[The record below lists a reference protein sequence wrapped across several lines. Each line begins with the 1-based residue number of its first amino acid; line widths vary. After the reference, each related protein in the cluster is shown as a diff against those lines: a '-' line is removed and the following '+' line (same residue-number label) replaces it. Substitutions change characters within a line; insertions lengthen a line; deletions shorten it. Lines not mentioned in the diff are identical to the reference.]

1 MGSHEGCPYRGWWS
15 AAQAVERALR
25 CGRAGNR
32 IPLTTQCGHRGQMPE
47 VEGKALRRTRLAG
60 LGASPS
66 VAARQL
72 PLKRPARK
80 SPCSDLPCRWR
91 CQEVTV
97 GSVRYLVR
105 ARPEPP
111 SACGISPRGAGGEG
125 KWGLRAGLLKGIWWI
140 GLLEGG
146 GGGLAAELAGGGG
159 SLPFSRCATAPPR
172 GEQLDRLRALRGVTG
187 ASDGSDRQ
195 LRRAGAVGGGD
206 CLRAACGASVGSDCS
221 GAVGGGGCQGVKD
234 GGCPLRNG
242 AGPLLP
248 SASPP
253 ASRRERGSR
262 PVQRIPSVPSR

>member
-15 AAQAVERALR
+15 ARSGGR

-159 SLPFSRCATAPPR
+159 SLPLSRCATAPPR
-172 GEQLDRLRALRGVTG
+172 GEQLDRTVCALRVGLQLDRTARALW
-187 ASDGSDRQ
+187 
-195 LRRAGAVGGGD
+195 
-206 CLRAACGASVGSDCS
+206 
-221 GAVGGGGCQGVKD
+221 GGGCQGVKD